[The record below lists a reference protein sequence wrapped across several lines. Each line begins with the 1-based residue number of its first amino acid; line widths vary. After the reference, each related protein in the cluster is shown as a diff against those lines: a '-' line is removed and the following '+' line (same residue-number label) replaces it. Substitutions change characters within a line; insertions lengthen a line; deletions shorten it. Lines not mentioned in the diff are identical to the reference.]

1 MSEVKELI
9 EFDKIAAG
17 IADIQEKGNFIP
29 DMSTKEGYNASK
41 RFVLD
46 ETTPTRTRLANAHQ
60 AAKEYWKVGGQNVD
74 KKKNEILDLLV
85 DIQKPHQDAYKA
97 FDQAEKDKKA
107 KFDQDIQDKINKF
120 YDFKFMVDI
129 NQTSSEEMATI
140 IDSCGEI
147 DTVDGFYHKAKE
159 AESAKQETMIIL
171 NDCLLTIVNREAEQQ
186 REAELAESNRLR
198 QIQIDEQQE
207 VMRLQQERMD
217 AQQAEIEAK
226 QQAQADIEL
235 KATQEKNQAEYDR
248 KLKIENEIRA
258 KEDEVERKQQAIERE
273 EYAKKQAEI
282 AAEQAKQAEIDRQ
295 QAEKEAQRAADEK
308 RANNNRHA
316 TKIKKQAKEFIM
328 SFGVDEKVAVNIVQA
343 ISHKDETTLTINY

>member
-17 IADIQEKGNFIP
+17 IAGIQEKGNFIP

-74 KKKNEILDLLV
+74 KKKNEILELLV
-85 DIQKPHQDAYKA
+85 DIQKPHQEAYKA

-129 NQTSSEEMATI
+129 NKTSSEEMTSI

-147 DTVDGFYHKAKE
+147 DTIEGFYHKSKE
-159 AESAKQETMIIL
+159 AGSAKHETMIIL

-186 REAELAESNRLR
+186 REAELAEENRLR

-207 VMRLQQERMD
+207 VMRLQQEKMD

-235 KATQEKNQAEYDR
+235 KADQEKRQAEYDR

-258 KEDEVERKQQAIERE
+258 KEDEAYRKRQAIERE
-273 EYAKKQAEI
+273 EYAKKQAEL
-282 AAEQAKQAEIDRQ
+282 AKQAEIDRQ
-295 QAEKEAQRAADEK
+295 QAEQEAQRLADEK

-328 SFGVDEKVAVNIVQA
+328 GFGVDEKTAVKIVQA
-343 ISHKDETTLTINY
+343 ISHKDEITLTINY

>member
-46 ETTPTRTRLANAHQ
+46 ETTPTRTRLAEAHKT
-60 AAKEYWKVGGQNVD
+60 AKEYWKLGGQNVD
-74 KKKNEILDLLV
+74 KKKNEILELLV
-85 DIQKPHQDAYKA
+85 DIQKPHQEAYKA
-97 FDQAEKDKKA
+97 HDQAEKDRKQ
-107 KFDQDIQDKINKF
+107 KFED
-120 YDFKFMVDI
+120 DI
-129 NQTSSEEMATI
+129 NEKISFFNECCHQASSNNSTGI
-140 IDSCGEI
+140 SDLIDRCGEI
-147 DTVDGFYHKAKE
+147 DTEEGFYHLKKDAIKARE
-159 AESAKQETMIIL
+159 DALQFL
-171 NDCLLTIVNREAEQQ
+171 NDALMSAVNREAEQQ
-186 REAELAESNRLR
+186 REAELAEENRLR

-207 VMRLQQERMD
+207 AMRVQQEKMD

-235 KATQEKNQAEYDR
+235 KAIQEERQAEYDR

-258 KEDEVERKQQAIERE
+258 KEDEAERKQQAIERE
-273 EYAKKQAEI
+273 EYAKQQAEL
-282 AAEQAKQAEIDRQ
+282 AAEQAKQAEINRQ
-295 QAEKEAQRAADEK
+295 QEEKEAQRVADEK

-328 SFGVDEKVAVNIVQA
+328 SFGVDEKTAVNIVQA
-343 ISHKDETTLTINY
+343 ISHKDEATLTINY

>member
-46 ETTPTRTRLANAHQ
+46 ETTPIRTRLANAHK
-60 AAKEYWKVGGQNVD
+60 AAKEYWKIGGQNVD

-85 DIQKPHQDAYKA
+85 DIQRPHQEAYKA

-107 KFDQDIQDKINKF
+107 KFEQDIQDKINKF

-129 NQTSSEEMATI
+129 NQTSSEEMTSI

-159 AESAKQETMIIL
+159 AELAKQETMVIL

-207 VMRLQQERMD
+207 AMRLQQEQME
-217 AQQAEIEAK
+217 AQQAEIDAK
-226 QQAQADIEL
+226 QQALADAEA
-235 KATQEKNQAEYDR
+235 KAEKERNQAEYDR
-248 KLKIENEIRA
+248 NLKIENEIRA
-258 KEDEVERKQQAIERE
+258 KEDEAERKQQEIERE
-273 EYAKKQAEI
+273 EYAKRQAEL

-295 QAEKEAQRAADEK
+295 QAEKEAQRIADEK
-308 RANNNRHA
+308 RANNNRHV
-316 TKIKKQAKEFIM
+316 TKVKKQAKEFVM
-328 SFGVDEKVAVNIVQA
+328 SFGVDEKTAVNIIQA
-343 ISHKDETTLTINY
+343 ISHKDEATLTINY